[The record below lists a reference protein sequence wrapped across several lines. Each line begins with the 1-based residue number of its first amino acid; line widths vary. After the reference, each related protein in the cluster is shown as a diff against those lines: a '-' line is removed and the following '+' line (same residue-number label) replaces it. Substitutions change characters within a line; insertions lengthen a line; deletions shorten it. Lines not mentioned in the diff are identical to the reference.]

1 MINVVNTNGTIT
13 VTTPDTVGAE
23 SVNNVD
29 YIIPFPDSEAINEIA
44 FYGADNEANCIAT
57 INLTL
62 DEAYTD
68 IASAQAG
75 IVAAGGL
82 VFLNGVQQ

>member
-23 SVNNVD
+23 AVNDVD

-82 VFLNGVQQ
+82 VFLNGEQQ

>member
-1 MINVVNTNGTIT
+1 MNYVVNTNNTIST
-13 VTTPDTVGAE
+13 TTPDTVGAE
-23 SVNNVD
+23 AVNDVD

-44 FYGADNEANCIAT
+44 FYGADSEANCIAT

-62 DEAYTD
+62 GESYTD
-68 IASAQAG
+68 ITSAKSG